1 MKRVVIGIAI
11 VAIVGAGIWY
21 ALGGSERGQANR
33 FGQSTGTEVTAI
45 GDIVQA
51 PDEHVGQTV
60 TVDGELTKECP
71 SSGCWWYIKDATG
84 EIRADSFGG
93 GFALPLHQEGKSIR
107 TTGKIVKTESGE
119 LQIAAQGS
127 ELH

>member
-33 FGQSTGTEVTAI
+33 FGQATGTEVTAI
-45 GDIVQA
+45 GDIQKA
-51 PDEHVGQTV
+51 PDEYVGRTV
-60 TVDGELTKECP
+60 TVEGKLIGECP
-71 SSGCWWYIKDATG
+71 SSGCWWYIRDATG

-107 TTGKIVKTESGE
+107 TTGKIVKADSGE
-119 LQIAAQGS
+119 LQIAATGS